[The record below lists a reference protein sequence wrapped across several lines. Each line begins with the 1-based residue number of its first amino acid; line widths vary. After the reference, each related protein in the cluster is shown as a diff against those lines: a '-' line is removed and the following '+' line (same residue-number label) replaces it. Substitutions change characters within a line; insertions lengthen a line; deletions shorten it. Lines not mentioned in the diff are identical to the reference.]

1 MNRRGARLVPAA
13 SDVALLMPR
22 VSVIIPTRGRP
33 SLGSA
38 LASVFGQT
46 EPDFEIIVV
55 DDHSPSD
62 AIAEVLHT
70 HSDPR
75 LCCVTVSGR
84 GGAAAARNRGI
95 GYATA
100 DYIAFLDDDD
110 EWLPDKLATQ
120 LTAMEERGDEV
131 GAVYTARLTIDRD
144 TGRTTTTRFPPEF
157 RPGVSDN
164 VVTTSS
170 VLVRR
175 VCLDRVGR
183 FDEQL
188 AIGSDYDMWIR
199 IGQHYVF
206 HYLDT
211 VLVKYY
217 VHHGNLSHDY
227 RRQRDSFRQLIEK
240 HLDFFAANPEFL
252 ARQYAMLGTMYL
264 RDATVDEAVRA
275 FWRGVRCTP
284 RDWKSYARPVR
295 EVARRFVRG
304 FQRPAEIDARSASV
318 RSK

>member
-1 MNRRGARLVPAA
+1 MA
-13 SDVALLMPR
+13 R
-22 VSVIIPTRGRP
+22 VSIVIPTRGRA

-38 LASVFGQT
+38 LASVFRQT

-55 DDHSPSD
+55 DDHSPGD
-62 AIAEVLHT
+62 AIAGVLHA
-70 HSDPR
+70 HADPR
-75 LCCVTVSGR
+75 LRCVTLSGSD
-84 GGAAAARNRGI
+84 GAAAARNRGI
-95 GYATA
+95 GCATA
-100 DYIAFLDDDD
+100 TYIAFLDDDD

-120 LTAMEERGDEV
+120 LKAMEAGGDEV

-144 TGRTTTTRFPPEF
+144 TGRTTTTRFPVEF

-170 VLVRR
+170 VLLRR
-175 VCLDRVGR
+175 ECLDRVGL

-199 IGQHYVF
+199 IGRYYVF

-240 HLDFFAANPEFL
+240 HSEFFAANPEFL

-264 RDATVDEAVRA
+264 RDATVSEAARA
-275 FWRGVRCTP
+275 FWRGVRCAP
-284 RDWKSYARPVR
+284 RDWKSYTRPARA
-295 EVARRFVRG
+295 VARRFVRG
-304 FQRPAEIDARSASV
+304 FQRPAETDVRSASV